1 MFTLLTIF
9 IILITS
15 ILISSI
21 LKIQSKIANLLS
33 VYLFSISNAILTC
46 TIAGFFYQ
54 LNNKLF
60 FTLIHGLILTITT
73 IYWIMKRKPKLITRD
88 HFFLSI
94 KQFLQRI
101 FKTREILFFFVVVCF
116 SILFQVVLIYV
127 MPPNSHDSMTTH
139 LSRIG
144 YWLQNG
150 TYFPFTI
157 HNIRDIYYPVNPA
170 FQVLWTV
177 VFTGND
183 TFVEASQFTAML
195 ICSISVYGISRL
207 LNRSPKSAIFNSLLF
222 LSYPIIL
229 MQSTTAQTDLV
240 VAALISCAFYF
251 LILGFKQ
258 EQNKFLSIS
267 GLGIALA
274 LGSKQ
279 TAFFILPGYLILF
292 FFLWLKKRKE
302 MPKAIQHFLI
312 FTLLFFLIFGSLTYI
327 INLVHFKGFFG
338 LPGSVESESNFSN
351 IQDILKILKLNPLR
365 LTYNAIDP
373 SGLTYPLKN
382 YFIKAKSILFS
393 KTLNALNIEL
403 ESNALAL
410 NEHQFQYL
418 TVPHLTEDE
427 AWYGPLGF
435 FLMALALIAGFIRGI
450 QKKDIVR
457 LGLVFTFL
465 VYAFCIVIFRP
476 GWDPYQGRYFLSVAV
491 LVTPLINIYFSE
503 NKLLHI
509 TRLGMVIVAISII
522 ITTHFLNEAKPV
534 AIFENNPS
542 LIRETIWNM
551 DRIDKM
557 TVQNRSLRYPIRA
570 ISSRIPEGSV
580 TGLCID
586 SGVWDYP
593 FFKSDFSQKIVPIS
607 PQELLLDKNWFME
620 NKIDFVIL
628 NTKKNL
634 YQDIPE
640 FLTVIY
646 EYENWKLLEVHY

>member
-1 MFTLLTIF
+1 MLTLPAIF
-9 IILITS
+9 LVLITS
-15 ILISSI
+15 ILIASMFEI
-21 LKIQSKIANLLS
+21 KSKIAYFLAI
-33 VYLFSISNAILTC
+33 YLFSISNVILTC
-46 TIAGFFYQ
+46 TVTGFFHQ
-54 LNNKLF
+54 LDNQYF
-60 FTLIHGLILTITT
+60 FALIHGLIFVITLY
-73 IYWIMKRKPKLITRD
+73 YWKRKSKSIVQTPKQM
-88 HFFLSI
+88 FYSA
-94 KQFLQRI
+94 KQFFNRT
-101 FKTREILFFFVVVCF
+101 FRSHEILIFFVIVCLSVV
-116 SILFQVVLIYV
+116 FQLVLIYV
-127 MPPNSHDSMTTH
+127 MPPNTHDSMTTH
-139 LSRIG
+139 MSRIG

-150 TYFPFTI
+150 TYLPFNI

-207 LNRSPKSAIFNSLLF
+207 LNRSPKSAIFNALLF
-222 LSYPIIL
+222 LSYPIVI
-229 MQSTTAQTDLV
+229 MQGTTSQTDLV

-258 EQNKFLSIS
+258 GQNKFLSIS

-279 TAFFILPGYLILF
+279 TAFFILPGYLFLF

-312 FTLLFFLIFGSLTYI
+312 FTLIFFLIFGSLTYI
-327 INLVHFKGFFG
+327 INLVHFNGFFG
-338 LPGSVESESNFSN
+338 PPGSVKSESTFSN
-351 IQDILKILKLNPLR
+351 IQDILKILKLNSLR

-393 KTLNALNIEL
+393 KTLDALNIEL
-403 ESNALAL
+403 EGNALTL

-465 VYAFCIVIFRP
+465 VYVFCIVLFRP

-503 NKLLHI
+503 NRFIHI
-509 TRLGMVIVAISII
+509 TRFGIITVAISII
-522 ITTHFLNEAKPV
+522 ITTHLLNEAKPV
-534 AIFENNPS
+534 AVFENNPS

-551 DRIDKM
+551 DRTDKM
-557 TVQNRSLRYPIRA
+557 TVQNKGLRDPFRSIA
-570 ISSRIPEGSV
+570 SCISADAV
-580 TGLCID
+580 VGLCID
-586 SGVWDYP
+586 TGVWDYP
-593 FFKSDFSQKIVPIS
+593 FFGSDFSQKIVPIY
-607 PQELLLDKNWFME
+607 PRNLLVNKNWLQE
-620 NKIDFVIL
+620 NEIDFVIM
-628 NTKKNL
+628 NTDEEL
-634 YQDIPE
+634 FQDIPN